1 MAEWSDSFAGSASAS
16 VVTAMS
22 ASTAARVGWAA
33 SAPSGAAP
41 KSAAVKRMRPAA
53 VEVVEVEK
61 SVNMVIDREEPE
73 VCFDFAGV
81 YDSDGNL
88 NVEASKERW
97 GGTR

>member
-1 MAEWSDSFAGSASAS
+1 
-16 VVTAMS
+16 
-22 ASTAARVGWAA
+22 
-33 SAPSGAAP
+33 
-41 KSAAVKRMRPAA
+41 MRPAA